1 MKKLILATAVVALFT
16 ACHSTTEADL
26 QVADSSVTLFEKL
39 DSVTPLD
46 STKVDTVK
54 TIVDTIKK

>member
-1 MKKLILATAVVALFT
+1 MKKLILAIAVVASFT

-26 QVADSSVTLFEKL
+26 QNSDSLFEKL

-46 STKVDTVK
+46 SSKVIDTLIIDTTK
-54 TIVDTIKK
+54 IN

>member
-1 MKKLILATAVVALFT
+1 MKKLILAIAVVASFT

-26 QVADSSVTLFEKL
+26 ENSDTATLFEKL
-39 DSVTPLD
+39 DSITPLKD
-46 STKVDTVK
+46 SVKIDTVK